1 MKEVIKKFGADLEG
15 FKKEVPAVELQLNT
29 RRHMLYVGG
38 SKEDK
43 QRVEGMISELILWIS
58 MVLFNCH
65 QKIHALFAFASWR
78 ILLSLNPVD
87 TCFVRLAWW
96 ISVNLA

>member
-43 QRVEGMISELILWIS
+43 QRVEGMISELILYGFPWSCSTVIRKS
-58 MVLFNCH
+58 MPY
-65 QKIHALFAFASWR
+65 
-78 ILLSLNPVD
+78 LLLRAGGS
-87 TCFVRLAWW
+87 F
-96 ISVNLA
+96 